1 MIKYNV
7 GIIGLGGAGLV
18 LLEKFNKRNECEVI
32 AVLDTEKVSNR
43 LKKDNFISFYDNKE
57 NFFKQ
62 DIQIVVVSSPDSTH
76 SDYVI
81 ECINRGIHVL
91 CEKPLTNSN
100 SQVDLILKA
109 KNNNPHVKVMVQHQM
124 RNIPLFESI
133 KKIIDSNK
141 LGTIGYIEGYYVH
154 NLTERAFVNHNWRN
168 DEVATPLIYSG
179 IHFIDLIM
187 WMTNEKPYEVFCY
200 ANNLMFPEYAES
212 DLNVLLMKFNSGK
225 IAKVVTAFGVSRPQ
239 DHSLQV
245 YGNKASIHNNTIF
258 KDKSFNF
265 IQKPISESFKD
276 SKSGMIK
283 FFIISSF
290 FHVFKFLM
298 KLYPNND
305 QYLMSFFPFRF
316 YEHQYAVS
324 KSVDQFMDSI
334 IYNKDEKIP
343 LIETANAVKVAV
355 AGVES
360 FREGKPVTIN
370 WD

>member
-1 MIKYNV
+1 MKYNV

-18 LLEKFNKRNECEVI
+18 LLEKFNKRIECEVV
-32 AVLDTEKVSNR
+32 AVLDTESVSHR
-43 LKKDNFISFYDNKE
+43 IDKE
-57 NFFKQ
+57 SSITFCEDKEVFFNQ
-62 DIQIVVVSSPDSTH
+62 DLRIVVVSSPDSTH
-76 SDYVI
+76 GYYVV

-91 CEKPLTNSN
+91 CEKPLTNSIRE
-100 SQVDLILKA
+100 VEMILKA
-109 KNNNPHVKVMVQHQM
+109 KNKNPHVKVMVQHQM
-124 RNIPLFESI
+124 RNIPLFKTI
-133 KKIIDSNK
+133 KEVIDSNK

-187 WMTNEKPYEVFCY
+187 WMANEKPYEVFCY

-212 DLNVLLMKFNSGK
+212 DLNVLLMKFKSGK

-245 YGNKASIHNNTIF
+245 YGNKGSIHNNTIF
-258 KDKSFNF
+258 KDKSFDF
-265 IQKPISESFKD
+265 IQKPIYQSFEA
-276 SKSGMIK
+276 SNFGWMK
-283 FFIISSF
+283 FLLITAF
-290 FHVFKFLM
+290 FYVFKFLM
-298 KLYPNND
+298 NLYPNND

-324 KSVDQFMDSI
+324 KSVDQFMESI
-334 IYNKDEKIP
+334 INDTDEKIP
-343 LIETANAVKVAV
+343 LIETANAVRVAV

-360 FREGKPVTIN
+360 FRTGVSVTIN